1 MLLKLE
7 KIFDKFANWIGYFC
21 GIVMV
26 LMMLNVFYDVIMR
39 YFFKT
44 GSIGMQ
50 ELEWHFFSLIIL
62 LGLAYTLKEDAHV
75 RVDIIYDGFTPK
87 KKALVNI
94 FGTIFMLLPFALLV
108 ASNSIGYV
116 VEAYISGE
124 GSGDPGG
131 LPYRW
136 IIKSMIPFS
145 FFLLTLASIGFIIKN
160 INLYHGVDEP
170 ELLASTASKVQE

>member
-7 KIFDKFANWIGYFC
+7 KFFDRFSDVVGYVC
-21 GIVMV
+21 GTIMV

-50 ELEWHFFSLIIL
+50 ELEWHFFSLLIL
-62 LGLAYTLKEDAHV
+62 LGLSYALKEDAHV
-75 RVDIIYDGFTPK
+75 RVDLIYDKMKPK
-87 KKALVNI
+87 RKAMINI
-94 FGTIFMLLPFALLV
+94 LGTIFMLMPLALLI
-108 ASNSIGYV
+108 ATNSIGYV
-116 VEAYISGE
+116 LESYSSGE

-136 IIKSMIPFS
+136 IIKFMIPFS
-145 FFLLTLASIGFIIKN
+145 FFLLTFVSIGFIIKN
-160 INLYHGVDEP
+160 INLYKGLNETKNIKNP
-170 ELLASTASKVQE
+170 TKVQK

>member
-1 MLLKLE
+1 MLVKLE
-7 KIFDKFANWIGYFC
+7 KFFDKFADIVGYLC
-21 GIVMV
+21 GIFMV

-50 ELEWHFFSLIIL
+50 EMEWHFFSLIIL
-62 LGLAYTLKEDAHV
+62 LGLSYTLKEDAHV
-75 RVDIIYDGFTPK
+75 RVDIIYDRFSPK
-87 KKALVNI
+87 KKALINI
-94 FGTIFMLLPFALLV
+94 FGTIFMLLPLALLIG
-108 ASNSIGYV
+108 SNSVGYV
-116 VEAYISGE
+116 MESYSSGE

-145 FFLLTLASIGFIIKN
+145 FFLLTFVSIGFIIRN
-160 INLYHGVDEP
+160 INIYRGVSREVDGED
-170 ELLASTASKVQE
+170 LAQKVQV

>member
-7 KIFDKFANWIGYFC
+7 RFFDKVADWIGHIC
-21 GIVMV
+21 GV
-26 LMMLNVFYDVIMR
+26 LMVVMMFTVFYNVVAR

-62 LGLAYTLKEDAHV
+62 FGISYALKEDGHV
-75 RVDIIYDGFTPK
+75 RVDVVYDRLQPK
-87 KKALVNI
+87 TKALINL
-94 FGTIFMLLPFALLV
+94 FGAFVFLIPISVLIATGSTGFVLESF
-108 ASNSIGYV
+108 N
-116 VEAYISGE
+116 SGE

-136 IIKSMIPFS
+136 IIKSMIPLS
-145 FFLLTLASIGFIIKN
+145 FYVLLFINIGFIIKN
-160 INLYHGVDEP
+160 YNRYKMHTEQG
-170 ELLASTASKVQE
+170 A

>member
-1 MLLKLE
+1 MLLRIE
-7 KIFDKFANWIGYFC
+7 RFFDKCADIIGYFC

-50 ELEWHFFSLIIL
+50 ELEWHFFSLLIL
-62 LGLAYTLKEDAHV
+62 LGLSYALKEDAHV
-75 RVDIIYDGFTPK
+75 RVDLIYDKMKPK
-87 KKALVNI
+87 RKAMINI
-94 FGTIFMLLPFALLV
+94 LGTIFMLIPLALLIG
-108 ASNSIGYV
+108 ANSIGYV
-116 VEAYISGE
+116 LESYSSGE

-136 IIKSMIPFS
+136 IIKFMIPFS
-145 FFLLTLASIGFIIKN
+145 FFLLAFVSIGFIVKN
-160 INLYHGVDEP
+160 INLYKGIDEAKNIENP
-170 ELLASTASKVQE
+170 AKVQK